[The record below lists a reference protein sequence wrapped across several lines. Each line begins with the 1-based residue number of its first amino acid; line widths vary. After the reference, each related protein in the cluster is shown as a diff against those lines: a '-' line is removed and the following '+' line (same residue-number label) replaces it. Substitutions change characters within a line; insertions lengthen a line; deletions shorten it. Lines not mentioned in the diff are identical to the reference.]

1 MKTLKTLGLILMAL
15 ITGASLV
22 SCGEDYESRL
32 PELLIKDMK
41 FESGSDPLE
50 TLTQEQ
56 VFRNEDLSNFI
67 ITADQVWC
75 FPHIDVDNS
84 KIVVVVN
91 GNDTYDERTAIVTI
105 TDTKANKDRSFT
117 VTQAQLDAIMTD
129 QADYTVASSGG
140 ELPITVK
147 YNVDYTVEVSS
158 DWIHYNVTTR
168 GLEEKVLTFT
178 VDENNSGDERYGSI
192 KILNSSKGVEAKA
205 VIRQRFTPKFEIE
218 TRKYSVDELAQ
229 NIEIKY
235 TANLPILIE
244 TEYVENWIDEGTLE
258 KIDETH
264 YVQTINIAAFKDK
277 EPNRSAKLIFTNT
290 KYDLDTDRLGLNT
303 VTITQER
310 TLYIPEIEDT
320 ESGDIEMYVGDS
332 LKVNF
337 VNTKDRKVKWTSSDE
352 KIVTVD
358 EKGQVKAIAIGEATV
373 TLKSADGKYSDK
385 VKVQVKTPEDIADAL
400 SCEWSEVVDYAA
412 DGTTISGYT
421 ITNTFMNDSEYT
433 LYISKCRFYNDGT
446 LVKEKEY
453 TSKTGKLTPGGSREM
468 PQATVAAKKD
478 YYVEWYYTYCNEE
491 YILKFTQAGEKTITK
506 KTAETTTT
514 ETPAAT
520 SRRSARSRR

>member
-67 ITADQVWC
+67 ITADQAWC

-205 VIRQRFTPKFEIE
+205 TIRQRFSPFLEVSKT
-218 TRKYSVDELAQ
+218 KYTIDELGQ
-229 NIEIKY
+229 DVEVSY
-235 TANLPILIE
+235 TTNLALTVE
-244 TEYVENWIDEGTLE
+244 SEYYEDWWDDAKTTKV
-258 KIDETH
+258 DETH
-264 YVQTINIAAFKDK
+264 FIRTLSIDPFTAKQASRTATI
-277 EPNRSAKLIFTNT
+277 IFQGS
-290 KYDLDTDRLGLNT
+290 KYADFSEK

-412 DGTTISGYT
+412 DGTTISCYT